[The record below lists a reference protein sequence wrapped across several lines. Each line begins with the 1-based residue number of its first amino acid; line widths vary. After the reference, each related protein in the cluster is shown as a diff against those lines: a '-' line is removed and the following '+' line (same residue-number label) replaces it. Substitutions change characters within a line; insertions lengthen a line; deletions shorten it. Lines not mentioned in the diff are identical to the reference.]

1 MSSNTSAP
9 ANSDPAVPTN
19 PPCPCT
25 RSSATPT
32 DAAAVFQAAPTPA
45 QTSPRPAEGLQ
56 PTPPQSAHQRPNT
69 RQLQAFLNTTFYR
82 YTALVPRHLLCTFCK
97 MVPSDPVQCR
107 TCSNLFCARCW
118 SARYPFPL
126 KCACA
131 DKPSSPPV
139 KIQQADREIRN
150 AISQL
155 EVICNRCE

>member
-118 SARYPFPL
+118 SARYPFPQVRL
-126 KCACA
+126 RGQALLTA
-131 DKPSSPPV
+131 GEDTTSRPGDKERYKPARSHMQPV
-139 KIQQADREIRN
+139 
-150 AISQL
+150 
-155 EVICNRCE
+155 